1 MCGFATMKASGRQ
14 EFVIQTK
21 ANDTRSLL
29 HINLV
34 PLGQSMLLINSQS
47 CYAVASE
54 CLWLWFG

>member
-47 CYAVASE
+47 CYAVPDE
-54 CLWLWFG
+54 CL